1 MLGANSTNP
10 PKGGTHP
17 AVDDSYIPGIA

>member
-10 PKGGTHP
+10 PRGGTHP
-17 AVDDSYIPGIA
+17 AMDDSYIPGIA